1 MAKPRYIPKRR
12 LDRNECGRMV
22 ARLRTQQ
29 GLTQQDLAGRLA
41 RVRLLVSQYVIK
53 RIESGER
60 EVTDKEVKLLAKAL
74 RVKVDVLLGT

>member
-1 MAKPRYIPKRR
+1 
-12 LDRNECGRMV
+12 MV